1 MKTGKA
7 NIAQYPDYNPD
18 NLYRVYA
25 WDVVDIF
32 FALIV
37 ASLPA
42 LNGVIDAGISR
53 LKTWASVSTTSLF
66 GRASNF
72 GASSQHSRGYDT
84 RLPDREGNRSF
95 RNGVARGKE
104 STSSDPFQE
113 PILAQEGDMELQHPA
128 NSYKRGF

>member
-1 MKTGKA
+1 M
-7 NIAQYPDYNPD
+7 
-18 NLYRVYA
+18 
-25 WDVVDIF
+25 F

-53 LKTWASVSTTSLF
+53 LKTWASVSTTSIF
-66 GRASNF
+66 GRFSTF

-95 RNGVARGKE
+95 RNDAARGKDW
-104 STSSDPFQE
+104 TSPDPFQE
-113 PILAQEGDMELQHPA
+113 PMLAQEGDMELQRPTD
-128 NSYKRGF
+128 SYRRGL